1 MDSMM
6 LVNKNVEHVE
16 LNVLLVIEITTVS
29 LVKTLTGEPPH
40 LVIAQLVGKIT
51 KMVLIVLKSHPQMVS
66 TN

>member
-29 LVKTLTGEPPH
+29 LVTMLT
-40 LVIAQLVGKIT
+40 
-51 KMVLIVLKSHPQMVS
+51 
-66 TN
+66 